1 MKEKSITLHYP
12 IQSKQQ
18 TMTMDSKN
26 IAALQS
32 LIGSLTTTTTTSTTS
47 GSQRRRQERSIQLA
61 ERILSSSI
69 GQISKQSTS
78 HTVLLKKIERAY
90 RKRISNQKNIEE
102 KMNQMREL
110 HGVIVHG
117 GLLDHEVLSNLLLL
131 FSRLAGT
138 CSGEEE
144 NVYETNGSDLDKKD
158 RGLRTSPV
166 ATATAEAGGGGD
178 SMERNP
184 PGIGECQED
193 NRPFIH
199 QQSTSSFPLSKKHVQ
214 LAIQSEEMDL
224 LRECLHSLQ
233 YIDGQLVRFQHE
245 SSCCES
251 TVSSSSSSSGIR
263 IRPGL
268 LPFHLLPDQIH
279 QHKNIRTCLSG
290 GGEDAIRI
298 CGEAGWLY
306 NRIEEYITHVG
317 QGGVVPRALAS
328 ALRKEMDSY
337 RLLLV
342 ELERMMWSE
351 KERLVSLRH
360 LMVLLRGPI
369 GHLQTLAL
377 IVDGLSDEKVNG
389 GQLLTNLYLH
399 SMHGDERTR
408 RVLDRILFESSIPWY
423 DLLYDWTMGGML
435 SEGGQNSGEFFV
447 VENKHVKDAN
457 LWHGRYV
464 LNQEQIP
471 HVPGIG
477 ERGGLLNER
486 LAKEILI
493 VGKGINFIR
502 KCLHDSEW
510 NFDLRDLLPR
520 KSSRKLDGMMMD
532 DGDSSKHQDNVESM
546 RQYKVELGFVH
557 DTNSSSYFDIS
568 GKSGK
573 ITTQTPLEKTVAVV
587 ATQVHSHILTSLFE
601 QHHLVEHLKGLKE
614 ILFLGQGD
622 FICALMDG
630 LQTEFDSRGSIHE
643 IYMIS
648 LMNIVHDALRS
659 TNAKFLPKYVTDRV
673 QVRMLSDPSDADK
686 FWSEETKSANELEKE
701 GWDLFT
707 LDYAIDIPLTAI
719 VHPEAMEKYHLVF
732 NLLFKLKRIEWM
744 MNNTWRQ
751 STTLNHSMQLMI
763 SKFGT
768 VELAP
773 GTSAKG
779 STNALS
785 RMKRLLRK
793 FSMTRQSMLHFLTNL
808 QSYLM
813 FEVLENGWKD
823 LLHKLGCAK
832 TLDEVISSHDDY
844 LNEILEKS
852 LVAEALVRDEEG
864 NIIGGEI
871 PKQLRLVLSATF
883 RFCKMHEKIF
893 SHGVE
898 TIQKATEKRR
908 RAQKRSAK
916 GDWGYD
922 KFDADV
928 EGMNFYSLADET
940 RLAEV
945 ESISEEFDISLRNL
959 LSMLNDRINGNAV
972 RDVDISSPG
981 LERPSQTVESDR
993 ANAMK
998 TDALRFLTFRLDF
1011 SVLLW
1016 SLIHG
1021 EILFV
1026 FQFALHVHRLIR
1038 IITR

>member
-1 MKEKSITLHYP
+1 
-12 IQSKQQ
+12 
-18 TMTMDSKN
+18 MTPESQN
-26 IAALQS
+26 IATIQS
-32 LIGSLTTTTTTSTTS
+32 LISSLTRSSSSS
-47 GSQRRRQERSIQLA
+47 GSISGKGSNEGPRTKLQQEQSLKLA
-61 ERILSSSI
+61 ERFLSSSI
-69 GQISKQSTS
+69 VQLPNKQRTS
-78 HTVLLKKIERAY
+78 SSSHAVLLKKIERAY
-90 RKRISNQKNIEE
+90 KKRTSSEDE
-102 KMNQMREL
+102 RVTEDKMNQMREL
-110 HGVIVHG
+110 YGVIVQNSV
-117 GLLDHEVLSNLLLL
+117 GLDDHVVSDLLIL

-138 CSGEEE
+138 SSSS
-144 NVYETNGSDLDKKD
+144 NDHDHHDDQK
-158 RGLRTSPV
+158 LRNRT
-166 ATATAEAGGGGD
+166 TATGVQEHEGMNNSKVSSRAVD
-178 SMERNP
+178 SNNT
-184 PGIGECQED
+184 D
-193 NRPFIH
+193 NRGAQGTQHKNEPF
-199 QQSTSSFPLSKKHVQ
+199 QKESLLQSTKHVQ
-214 LAIQSEEMDL
+214 LAIQNEEMDL
-224 LRECLHSLQ
+224 LRECLHALQ
-233 YIDGQLVRFQHE
+233 YIDGQLLSFEHGTSITYE
-245 SSCCES
+245 SSYHDSSMRRIYNPLASPPLES
-251 TVSSSSSSSGIR
+251 SKMDNDNDAYHTHQRVSSSGGGMR

-268 LPFHLLPDQIH
+268 LPFHLSPDQIH
-279 QHKNIRTCLSG
+279 HHKQIRTCLSG
-290 GGEDAIRI
+290 GEDAIMI

-306 NRIEEYITHVG
+306 NRIDTYIHHVG
-317 QGGVVPRALAS
+317 QRGVVPRALAS

-337 RLLLV
+337 RSLLV
-342 ELERMMWSE
+342 DFEHMWSDQ
-351 KERLVSLRH
+351 SLTLRK

-369 GHLQTLAL
+369 GHLRTLAL
-377 IVDGLSDEKVNG
+377 IVDGASETANG

-399 SMHGDERTR
+399 SMHGDGRTHA
-408 RVLDRILFESSIPWY
+408 VLDRILFESSIPWY
-423 DLLYDWTMGGML
+423 DLLYDWTMGGIL
-435 SEGGQNSGEFFV
+435 SEGGQKFCEFFV
-447 VENKHVKDAN
+447 VENKNIKDAN
-457 LWHGRYV
+457 LWHGRYI
-464 LNQEQIP
+464 LKEEQIP

-477 ERGGLLNER
+477 ERGGLLNES

-510 NFDLRDLLPR
+510 DFDLRELLPR
-520 KSSRKLDGMMMD
+520 KSATHDMN
-532 DGDSSKHQDNVESM
+532 SSKYRGDIESM
-546 RQYKVELGFVH
+546 RQYKAELGFIHVA
-557 DTNSSSYFDIS
+557 NSGNCFDIS

-573 ITTQTPLEKTVAVV
+573 ITSQTALEKTVAVV
-587 ATQVHSHILTSLFE
+587 ASQVNTHILTSLFD
-601 QHHLVEHLKGLKE
+601 QHHLLQHLKGLKE

-630 LQTEFDSRGSIHE
+630 LQNEFESRSSIHE
-643 IYMIS
+643 IHMIS

-659 TNAKFLPKYVTDRV
+659 TNAKFLPNYVTDRV
-673 QVRMLSDPSDADK
+673 QVRMLSSEQSSADE
-686 FWSEETKSANELEKE
+686 FWSDKSVKETEKE
-701 GWDLFT
+701 GWDIFT
-707 LDYAIDIPLTAI
+707 LDYAIDVPLTAI

-763 SKFGT
+763 SKFGN

-773 GTSAKG
+773 GTSVKG
-779 STNALS
+779 ASNALS

-813 FEVLENGWKD
+813 FEVLESGWKD
-823 LLHKLGCAK
+823 LVHKLGCAK

-852 LVAEALVRDEEG
+852 LVAEALSKDQDG
-864 NIIGGEI
+864 NITCGEL
-871 PKQLRLVLSATF
+871 PKQLRLVLSAAL

-908 RAQKRSAK
+908 GAQKRSAN

-928 EGMNFYSLADET
+928 EGMNFYSLADEK

-972 RDVDISSPG
+972 RDVDISSPT

-1011 SVLLW
+1011 SAYYGL
-1016 SLIHG
+1016 
-1021 EILFV
+1021 
-1026 FQFALHVHRLIR
+1026 
-1038 IITR
+1038 

>member
-1 MKEKSITLHYP
+1 MSNESR
-12 IQSKQQ
+12 
-18 TMTMDSKN
+18 N
-26 IAALQS
+26 IAAIQS
-32 LIGSLTTTTTTSTTS
+32 LIASLTTNGRSKEEEIDQVTNNAGNQTNPL
-47 GSQRRRQERSIQLA
+47 QQEQSLKLA

-69 GQISKQSTS
+69 GQFSKQRNS
-78 HTVLLKKIERAY
+78 HAVLLKKIERSY
-90 RKRISNQKNIEE
+90 RKRISTAGSTVDEKEIEDR
-102 KMNQMREL
+102 MNKMREL
-110 HGVIVHG
+110 HGVIVKSG
-117 GLLDHEVLSNLLLL
+117 LDHDVVSNLMLL

-138 CSGEEE
+138 SHGNEKV
-144 NVYETNGSDLDKKD
+144 NHVN
-158 RGLRTSPV
+158 
-166 ATATAEAGGGGD
+166 GGGVDHGEKTKINDGFASHAVD
-178 SMERNP
+178 SIETKCHGVPQDIQGNVP
-184 PGIGECQED
+184 
-193 NRPFIH
+193 
-199 QQSTSSFPLSKKHVQ
+199 SFHEPLSFSSWQHVQ

-233 YIDGQLVRFQHE
+233 YIDGQLLRFQHNSFE
-245 SSCCES
+245 SSCHDSSMHRRIYNPLSSPVDVKQENDAYS
-251 TVSSSSSSSGIR
+251 TQSSSGIR

-268 LPFHLLPDQIH
+268 LPFHLSPDQVH
-279 QHKNIRTCLSG
+279 HHKNTRTCLS

-306 NRIEEYITHVG
+306 NRIDRYINHVG

-328 ALRKEMDSY
+328 ALRKEMDLY

-342 ELERMMWSE
+342 ELERMWSE
-351 KERLVSLRH
+351 KNLTLRK

-369 GHLQTLAL
+369 GHLRTLAL
-377 IVDGLSDEKVNG
+377 IVDGVSEEANG

-399 SMHGDERTR
+399 SMHGDGRSHG
-408 RVLDRILFESSIPWY
+408 VLDRILFESSIPWY
-423 DLLYDWTMGGML
+423 DLLYDWTMGGIL
-435 SEGGQNSGEFFV
+435 SEGGQKFGEFFV
-447 VENKHVKDAN
+447 VENKQIKDAN

-464 LNQEQIP
+464 LKEEQIP

-510 NFDLRDLLPR
+510 DFDLRELLPR
-520 KSSRKLDGMMMD
+520 KMSSKNEKMDGT
-532 DGDSSKHQDNVESM
+532 DSSKYQGDIESM
-546 RQYKVELGFVH
+546 RQYKVELGFFH
-557 DTNSSSYFDIS
+557 DANSGACFDIS

-573 ITTQTPLEKTVAVV
+573 ITTQTALEKTVSVV
-587 ATQVHSHILTSLFE
+587 ASQVHSHILTSLFE
-601 QHHLVEHLKGLKE
+601 QHHLIQHLRGLKE

-630 LQTEFDSRGSIHE
+630 LQNEFDSRASVHE

-673 QVRMLSDPSDADK
+673 QVRMLTDQYIADA
-686 FWSEETKSANELEKE
+686 FWSDEDVKETEKE

-707 LDYAIDIPLTAI
+707 LDYAIDVPLTAI
-719 VHPEAMEKYHLVF
+719 VHPQAMEKYHLVF

-773 GTSAKG
+773 GTSVKG
-779 STNALS
+779 SNALS

-813 FEVLENGWKD
+813 FEVLESGWKD
-823 LLHKLGCAK
+823 LVQKLGCAK
-832 TLDEVISSHDDY
+832 TLDQVISSHDDY

-852 LVAEALVRDEEG
+852 LVAEAFSKDDAADG
-864 NIIGGEI
+864 NTKGGEL
-871 PKQLRLVLSATF
+871 PKQLRLVLSAAF

-908 RAQKRSAK
+908 GAQKRSAR

-945 ESISEEFDISLRNL
+945 ESISEEFDISLRTL
-959 LSMLNDRINGNAV
+959 LAMLNDRINGNAV

-993 ANAMK
+993 AKAMK

-1011 SVLLW
+1011 SAYYGL
-1016 SLIHG
+1016 
-1021 EILFV
+1021 
-1026 FQFALHVHRLIR
+1026 
-1038 IITR
+1038 